1 MRRNEM
7 NRNDVYLA
15 LDLELNNAEDGST
28 PNPPIIQVGVAIGN
42 YANYTNNN
50 FITRK
55 WYFDPHEPI
64 FPFIT
69 NLTGITDIDV
79 VTKSV
84 THQQFAIE
92 FADMMKLYK
101 PFVNPVTWGG
111 GDSVELKKEML
122 DRNITFPFFGH
133 RWIDVKTWYV
143 LRLLANGKRPVGGL
157 RSAMNTFKMKF
168 DGEPHR
174 ADVDALNTLKLFF
187 CILERQEKI
196 QTMIEQVKE
205 L

>member
-1 MRRNEM
+1 M
-7 NRNDVYLA
+7 NKNDVYLA

-28 PNPPIIQVGVAIGN
+28 PNPPIIQVGVAVGN
-42 YANYTNNN
+42 YANYINNN

-55 WYFDPHEPI
+55 WYFDPHEAI
-64 FPFIT
+64 YPFIT
-69 NLTGITDIDV
+69 RLTGITDEDV

-84 THQQFAIE
+84 THQQFAEE
-92 FADMMKLYK
+92 FGDMMRLYK

-111 GDSVELKKEML
+111 GDSVELKKEMA

-143 LRLLANGKRPVGGL
+143 LRLLANGKRPAGGL
-157 RSAMNTFKMKF
+157 SSAMNTYKMKF
-168 DGEPHR
+168 QGEAHR
-174 ADVDALNTLKLFF
+174 ADVDALNTLRLFF
-187 CILERQEKI
+187 NILERQNNMQALIDEAK
-196 QTMIEQVKE
+196 Q

>member
-1 MRRNEM
+1 M

-28 PNPPIIQVGVAIGN
+28 PNPPIIQVGVAVGSYDDYLN
-42 YANYTNNN
+42 GTLYKE
-50 FITRK
+50 K
-55 WYFDPHEPI
+55 WYIDPQEPI

-69 NLTGITDIDV
+69 RLTGITDEDV

-84 THQQFAIE
+84 THQQFAEE
-92 FADMMKLYK
+92 FGDMMKLYK

-111 GDSVELKKEML
+111 GDSSELKKEMV
-122 DRNITFPFFGH
+122 DRNIPFPFFGH

-143 LRLLANGKRPVGGL
+143 LRLLANGKRPAGGL
-157 RSAMNTFKMKF
+157 SSAMNTFKMKF
-168 DGEPHR
+168 QGEAHR
-174 ADVDALNTLKLFF
+174 ADVDALNTLRLFF

>member
-1 MRRNEM
+1 M
-7 NRNDVYLA
+7 NKNDVYLA

-28 PNPPIIQVGVAIGN
+28 PNPPIIQVGVAVGN
-42 YANYTNNN
+42 YANYINNN

-55 WYFDPHEPI
+55 WYFDPHETI

-69 NLTGITDIDV
+69 RLTGITDEDV

-84 THQQFAIE
+84 THQQFAEE
-92 FADMMKLYK
+92 FGDMMKLYK

-111 GDSVELKKEML
+111 GDSSELKKEMV
-122 DRNITFPFFGH
+122 DRNIPFPFFGH

-143 LRLLANGKRPVGGL
+143 LRLLANGKRPAGGL
-157 RSAMNTFKMKF
+157 SSAMNTFKMKF
-168 DGEPHR
+168 QGEAHR
-174 ADVDALNTLKLFF
+174 ADVDALNTLRLFF